1 MRSRTSHRPSGSHHH
16 IRDRQQPP
24 ERVPITQLQNWSAVS
39 AFRLQAPGQCRRHR
53 AAGSAPGPH
62 QLTQSTPLSL
72 QHLPPP
78 CTTLACPKAQVGMDS
93 PLTLPSRLLLGNPT
107 STHLVQGSLQAS
119 LSTLTEGHPCLR
131 CTHDLVSPAP
141 TGSGSCPPGPSA
153 YPSRPG
159 PSVGP
164 NEPTGHLCPST
175 GPKGIGFYVT
185 IIAICSHVNFSQGI
199 DTPHPPHPEPLLPTP
214 FPHNLTAPP
223 PLQML
228 YYFYLFC
235 MLGFC
240 INTSENNIKL

>member
-1 MRSRTSHRPSGSHHH
+1 MQMAQGCRLCL
-16 IRDRQQPP
+16 
-24 ERVPITQLQNWSAVS
+24 RVLI
-39 AFRLQAPGQCRRHR
+39 GK
-53 AAGSAPGPH
+53 
-62 QLTQSTPLSL
+62 
-72 QHLPPP
+72 
-78 CTTLACPKAQVGMDS
+78 PKAPHCAFGTCCHAPHWHDLRLRLGMAS
-93 PLTLPSRLLLGNPT
+93 PLTLPSSLLLENPA
-107 STHLVQGSLQAS
+107 SAHLAQGSPPAS
-119 LSTLTEGHPCLR
+119 LSTLTKGRPCLKS
-131 CTHDLVSPAP
+131 THHLVSPIP
-141 TGSGSCPPGPSA
+141 KGSGSCCLVPSS
-153 YPSRPG
+153 YSSRLG

-164 NEPTGHLCPST
+164 NKPTGHLCPST